1 MADEEK
7 RFIKALKNKFE
18 EEPTDTKTHFYD
30 LGGYKQSERKKEF
43 QERAAQIAKERGTPS
58 LNEDIGVPL
67 GQRVLMPY
75 QLSHTDMMVE
85 PDDLHVINNAA
96 MQQAWDDI
104 QRTVIVGLDT
114 AHQVLEK
121 RLGVEVTP
129 ETINEYLEVYNHTQ
143 PGGAVVQEHMA
154 ECNPGVTG
162 DAYVKVFTGN
172 DELADEIDDRF
183 LIDINENFPEDQAEQ
198 LKEAIGD
205 SLWQAVRAPTIVTRV
220 MDGATIRRWAAMQSS
235 MAFISSYSLCA
246 GEAAIADFAYASK
259 HSKVV
264 NMASAMPRRR
274 ARGENEPGGIPFGY
288 MGDIAQSFRTNPD
301 DPSRATLETITLAA
315 VIYDQLYLGGYMSGG
330 VGFTQDGACHYT
342 DDILEDFVYYGE
354 DLIRERFDG
363 LGKAPLDLNTISKI
377 STEVNDYAISC
388 YEDYPG
394 LMETHFGGS
403 QRAAIAGIAAGVT
416 VGHATGHSQAGLS
429 GWFLSQNQHKERC
442 GRLGF
447 YGYDLQD
454 QSGFANTFSYRN
466 DESNPLEI
474 RGPNFPNAALNTE
487 HMPAYAGISTS
498 SHVSRGDAWVCN
510 PLVKV
515 AFSDDALSF
524 DFANI
529 NEEVGRG
536 GLREFEPEGERSG
549 VISL

>member
-1 MADEEK
+1 MADKEK

-18 EEPTDTKTHFYD
+18 EEPTDSKTHFYD
-30 LGGYKQSERKKEF
+30 LGGYQQSERKKEF
-43 QERAAQIAKERGTPS
+43 QERGAEIAKKRGTPS

-75 QLSHTDMMVE
+75 QLSHTDTMVE
-85 PDDLHVINNAA
+85 PDDLHIINNAA

-114 AHQVLEK
+114 AHQVMEK

-129 ETINEYLEVYNHTQ
+129 ETINEYLEVFNHTQ

-172 DELADEIDDRF
+172 DELADEIDDEL

-198 LKEAIGD
+198 LKEAVGD
-205 SLWQAVRAPTIVTRV
+205 SLWQAIRAPTIVTRV

-259 HSKVV
+259 HSKVI

-288 MGDIAQSFRTNPD
+288 MGDIAQSFRTEPD

-330 VGFTQDGACHYT
+330 VGFTQYATATYT
-342 DDILEDFVYYGE
+342 DDILDDYVYHGQ
-354 DLIRERFDG
+354 DLIEEEYGG
-363 LGKAPLDLNTISKI
+363 LANVEPTMENVEKLG
-377 STEVNDYAISC
+377 TEMTDYALSA
-388 YEDYPG
+388 YEDYPAA
-394 LMETHFGGS
+394 MESHFGGS
-403 QRAAIAGIAAGVT
+403 QRAAVVAAAAGVAT
-416 VGHATGHSQAGLS
+416 SMATGNANAGVNA
-429 GWFLSQNQHKERC
+429 WYLSQLLHKERA

-454 QSGFANTFSYRN
+454 QCGSANSLSIRS
-466 DESNPLEI
+466 DEGAPFEL
-474 RGPNFPNAALNTE
+474 RGPNYPNYAMNVG
-487 HMPAYAGISTS
+487 HMSAYAGIAAGG
-498 SHVSRGDAWVCN
+498 HYARGDAWVAS
-510 PLVKV
+510 PIIKV
-515 AFSDDALSF
+515 AFSDNDLSF

-529 NEEVGRG
+529 NEEIGRG
-536 GLREFEPEGERSG
+536 GLREFDPEGERSG
-549 VISL
+549 IISP

>member
-1 MADEEK
+1 MADKEK

-18 EEPTDTKTHFYD
+18 EEPTDSKTHFYD
-30 LGGYKQSERKKEF
+30 LGGYQQSERKKEF
-43 QERAAQIAKERGTPS
+43 QERGAEIAKKRGTPS

-75 QLSHTDMMVE
+75 QLSHTDTMVE
-85 PDDLHVINNAA
+85 PDDLHIINNAA

-114 AHQVLEK
+114 AHQVMEK

-129 ETINEYLEVYNHTQ
+129 ETINEYLEVFNHTQ

-172 DELADEIDDRF
+172 DELADEIDDEL

-198 LKEAIGD
+198 LKEAVGD
-205 SLWQAVRAPTIVTRV
+205 SLWQAIRAPTIVTRV

-259 HSKVV
+259 HSKVI

-288 MGDIAQSFRTNPD
+288 MGDIAQSFRTEPD
-301 DPSRATLETITLAA
+301 DPSRATLETIALSAML
-315 VIYDQLYLGGYMSGG
+315 YDQLYLGGYMSGG
-330 VGFTQDGACHYT
+330 VGFTQDGCCHYT
-342 DDILEDFVYYGE
+342 DDILDDFVYYGE
-354 DLIRERFDG
+354 ELVIERYNDLSN
-363 LGKAPLDLNTISKI
+363 APLDMDVISGLA
-377 STEVNDYAISC
+377 TEMNDYALGC
-388 YEDYPG
+388 YEEFPTA
-394 LMETHFGGS
+394 METHFGGS

-416 VGHATGHSQAGLS
+416 VGLATGHSQAGLS

-454 QSGFANTFSYRN
+454 QCGYPNTFSYKS
-466 DESNPLEI
+466 DESGPLEL
-474 RGPNFPNAALNTE
+474 RGPNYPNAALNTE
-487 HMPAYAGISTS
+487 HMPAYAGICMAAHS
-498 SHVSRGDAWVCN
+498 SRGDAWVVN
-510 PLVKV
+510 PYIKI
-515 AFSDDALSF
+515 AFSDDDLCF
-524 DFANI
+524 DFANV
-529 NEEVGRG
+529 NEEFGSGGR
-536 GLREFEPEGERSG
+536 REFIPEGERSG
-549 VISL
+549 ILFY